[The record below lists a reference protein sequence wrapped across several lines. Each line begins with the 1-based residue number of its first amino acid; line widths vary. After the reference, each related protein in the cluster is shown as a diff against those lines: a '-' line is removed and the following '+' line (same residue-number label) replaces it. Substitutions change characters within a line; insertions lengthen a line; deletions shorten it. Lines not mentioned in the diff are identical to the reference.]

1 MVFFIPPALRIILSL
16 QSQTIFIMPDLNKP
30 ITAEENRDILQSYR
44 ALLKASEGIIKS
56 GDIQMIRDAIEVS
69 LQKGTN
75 IRRIS
80 GTPALLHSLEIARI
94 VVEEIG
100 LGRTSL
106 ICSLLYDVLRNGEI
120 SIEEIR
126 EKFGDHVVMIMEGLG
141 KVADLYNRNPSIRSE
156 NFRKLLLTFAQDV
169 RVILII
175 IADRLRTMRTLDRYS
190 EESQQNISSE
200 VAYLYAPMGHR
211 LGLYSIKSEMEDL
224 VMKYTNRDMYKF
236 IARKLNETKRAR
248 EKYIREFIAP
258 LKKELA
264 EQGLDFEIKG
274 RTKTINSIHNK
285 MRKQN
290 VDFEQVYDLFAIRII
305 IDTDVKREKA
315 ECWKVYSIVT
325 DKYQPN
331 PSRLRDWLSVPKSN
345 GYESLHTTVLGPN
358 HKWLEVQIRTR
369 RMDEIAEKGLAAHWR
384 YKGIKSEKGLDQWL
398 TNVREIL
405 ENPEVNAVDFIDDF
419 KLNLYDEEV
428 FVFTPKG
435 DLRRLPK
442 GATVLDFAFDIHSE
456 VGKKCVGAKV
466 NQKNVSI
473 KYRLHNGDQVEIQT
487 SSNQEPKQDWLS
499 VVSTSRARTKLKQAL
514 RDIEYKEAELGRE
527 MLVRRLKNWKLVL
540 TDQLT
545 GQLVKNFKYKS
556 IHDFFRDIA
565 EDKLDVVA
573 IKDYI
578 LKEREKEKE
587 LLDNQQ
593 SGKSAENFVSPTEGE
608 EEVGHDVLLIDKNL
622 SNVNFQLAK
631 CCNPI
636 FGDEIFGFVSVNGG
650 IRIHRTSCPN
660 APDMRKKYG
669 YRIVPAK
676 WTGEAGGS
684 YLASLK
690 VTGEDD
696 IGIVTNI
703 SQVVSKD
710 MGLKM
715 RSINVDSHDGVFEG
729 TLSVFVNNKQLLN
742 RLMKKIKSIRGVFAV
757 SRFDSA

>member
-1 MVFFIPPALRIILSL
+1 
-16 QSQTIFIMPDLNKP
+16 MPDLNKP
-30 ITAEENRDILQSYR
+30 ISTQERKDILKSYR
-44 ALLKASEGIIKS
+44 SLLEASDGIIKP
-56 GDIQMIRDAIEVS
+56 GDVPMIREAIAVS
-69 LQKGTN
+69 LRQGKN
-75 IRRIS
+75 LRRIS

-120 SIEEIR
+120 TLEEIR
-126 EKFGDHVVMIMEGLG
+126 QQFDDHVVMIMEGLA

-175 IADRLRTMRTLDRYS
+175 IADRLRTMRTLDRYDR
-190 EESQQNISSE
+190 ESQINISSE
-200 VAYLYAPMGHR
+200 VSYLYAPMAHR
-211 LGLYSIKSEMEDL
+211 LGLYNIKSEMEDL
-224 VMKYTNRDMYKF
+224 VMKYTNREMYKF
-236 IARKLNETKRAR
+236 IAKKLNETKRAR
-248 EKYIREFIAP
+248 DKYIREFIAP
-258 LKKELA
+258 LKKELS
-264 EQGLDFEIKG
+264 EQGLKFDIKG
-274 RTKTINSIHNK
+274 RTKTINSIYNK

-305 IDTDVKREKA
+305 IDTELKKEKA

-358 HKWLEVQIRTR
+358 HKWVEVQIRTR

-405 ENPEVNAVDFIDDF
+405 ENPEVNAADFIDDF

-442 GATVLDFAFDIHSE
+442 GATILDFAFDIHSE
-456 VGKKCVGAKV
+456 IGKKCVGARV

-473 KYRLHNGDQVEIQT
+473 RYELRNGDQVEIQT
-487 SSNQEPKQDWLS
+487 SSNQEPKQDWLNI
-499 VVSTSRARTKLKQAL
+499 VSTSRARTKLKQAL
-514 RDIEYKEAELGRE
+514 RDIEYKEAEIGRE
-527 MLVRRLKNWKLVL
+527 MLVRRLKNWKLEL
-540 TDQLT
+540 TDQRI
-545 GQLVKNFKYKS
+545 GQLVKHFKYKS
-556 IHDFFRDIA
+556 VHDFFCDIA
-565 EDKLDVVA
+565 EDKLDAVE
-573 IKDYI
+573 IKEFI

-587 LLDNQQ
+587 LLESQQ
-593 SGKSAENFVSPTEGE
+593 AGRSAENFVTPVETEE
-608 EEVGHDVLLIDKNL
+608 HYGHDVLLIDKNL
-622 SNVNFQLAK
+622 SNVNFHLAK

-636 FGDEIFGFVSVNGG
+636 FGDDIFGFVSVNGG
-650 IRIHRTSCPN
+650 IKIHRTNCPN
-660 APDMRKKYG
+660 APDLRKKYG
-669 YRIVPAK
+669 YRIVPAR

-710 MGLKM
+710 MGLKI

-729 TLSVFVNNKQLLN
+729 TLSVFVDNKQSLN
-742 RLMKKIKSIRGVFAV
+742 TLMKKIRNIKGVFNV
-757 SRFDSA
+757 SRFDAV

>member
-1 MVFFIPPALRIILSL
+1 
-16 QSQTIFIMPDLNKP
+16 MPDLNRP
-30 ITAEENRDILQSYR
+30 ITSQERKDILRSYK
-44 ALLKASEGIIKS
+44 ALLKSSEGIIEPE
-56 GDIQMIRDAIEVS
+56 DIKMIREAIAFS
-69 LQKGTN
+69 FYKAKN

-80 GTPALLHSLEIARI
+80 GTPAFFHSLEIARI
-94 VVEEIG
+94 VVGEIG
-100 LGRTSL
+100 LGRTAL
-106 ICSLLYDVLRNGEI
+106 ICSLLYDILRNEEI
-120 SIEEIR
+120 AIKEIR
-126 EKFGDHVVMIMEGLG
+126 EQFDDHVVMIMEGLA
-141 KVADLYNRNPSIRSE
+141 KVADLYNRNTSIKTE
-156 NFRKLLLTFAQDV
+156 NFRKLLFTFAQDV

-175 IADRLRTMRTLDRYS
+175 IADRLRTMRTLEYYDV
-190 EESQQNISSE
+190 ESQENISSE
-200 VAYLYAPMGHR
+200 VAYLYAPMAHR
-211 LGLYSIKSEMEDL
+211 LGLYTIKSEMEDL

-236 IARKLNETKRAR
+236 IARKLNETKRER
-248 EKYIREFIAP
+248 DIYISEFIAP
-258 LKKELA
+258 LKKELTD
-264 EQGLDFEIKG
+264 QGLKFDIKG
-274 RTKTINSIHNK
+274 RTKTINSIYNK

-290 VDFEQVYDLFAIRII
+290 VEFEQVYDLFAIRII
-305 IDTDVKREKA
+305 IDTDIKKEKA

-358 HKWLEVQIRTR
+358 HKWIEVQIRTR

-384 YKGIKSEKGLDQWL
+384 YKGIKGEKGLDQWL
-398 TNVREIL
+398 TNVREVL

-442 GATVLDFAFDIHSE
+442 GATIVDFAFDIHSE
-456 VGKKCVGAKV
+456 IGKKCVGARV

-473 KYRLHNGDQVEIQT
+473 RYQLHNGDQVEIQT
-487 SSNQEPKQDWLS
+487 SVNQEPKQDWLGI
-499 VVSTSRARTKLKQAL
+499 VSTSRARTKLKQAL
-514 RDIEYKEAELGRE
+514 RDIEYKEAEIGRE
-527 MLVRRLKNWKLVL
+527 MLVRRLKNWKLEL

-545 GQLVKNFKYKS
+545 GHLVKQFKYKS

-573 IKDYI
+573 VKEFIH
-578 LKEREKEKE
+578 KERLKEKE
-587 LLDNQQ
+587 IAENQLA
-593 SGKSAENFVSPTEGE
+593 GRRAENFVTPSETE
-608 EEVGHDVLLIDKNL
+608 EEVGQDVLLIDKNL
-622 SNVNFQLAK
+622 NNVNFQLAK

-636 FGDEIFGFVSVNGG
+636 FGDDIFGFVSVSGG
-650 IRIHRTSCPN
+650 IRIHRTNCPN
-660 APDMRKKYG
+660 APDLRKKYG
-669 YRIVPAK
+669 YRIVPAR

-684 YLASLK
+684 YLATLK
-690 VTGEDD
+690 ITGEDD

-715 RSINVDSHDGVFEG
+715 RSINVDSHEGIFEG

-742 RLMKKIKSIRGVFAV
+742 KLMKKIKNIRGVFNV
-757 SRFDSA
+757 FRFDSV

>member
-1 MVFFIPPALRIILSL
+1 
-16 QSQTIFIMPDLNKP
+16 
-30 ITAEENRDILQSYR
+30 
-44 ALLKASEGIIKS
+44 
-56 GDIQMIRDAIEVS
+56 MIREAIAVS
-69 LQKGTN
+69 LRQGKN
-75 IRRIS
+75 LRRIS

-120 SIEEIR
+120 TLEEIR
-126 EKFGDHVVMIMEGLG
+126 QQFDDHVVMIMEGLA

-175 IADRLRTMRTLDRYS
+175 IADRLRTMRTLDRYDR
-190 EESQQNISSE
+190 ESQINISSE
-200 VAYLYAPMGHR
+200 VSYLYAPMAHR
-211 LGLYSIKSEMEDL
+211 LGLYNIKSEMEDL
-224 VMKYTNRDMYKF
+224 VMKYTNREMYKF
-236 IARKLNETKRAR
+236 IAKKLNETKRAR
-248 EKYIREFIAP
+248 DKYIREFIAP
-258 LKKELA
+258 LKKELS
-264 EQGLDFEIKG
+264 EQGLKFDIKG
-274 RTKTINSIHNK
+274 RTKTINSIYNK

-305 IDTDVKREKA
+305 IDTELKKEKA

-358 HKWLEVQIRTR
+358 HKWVEVQIRTR

-405 ENPEVNAVDFIDDF
+405 ENPEVNAADFIDDF

-442 GATVLDFAFDIHSE
+442 GATILDFAFDIHSE
-456 VGKKCVGAKV
+456 IGKKCVGARV

-473 KYRLHNGDQVEIQT
+473 RYELRNGDQVEIQT
-487 SSNQEPKQDWLS
+487 SSNQEPKQDWLNI
-499 VVSTSRARTKLKQAL
+499 VSTSRARTKLKQAL
-514 RDIEYKEAELGRE
+514 RDIEYKEAEIGRE
-527 MLVRRLKNWKLVL
+527 MLVRRLKNWKLEL
-540 TDQLT
+540 TDQRI
-545 GQLVKNFKYKS
+545 GQLVKHFKYKS
-556 IHDFFRDIA
+556 VHDFFCDIA
-565 EDKLDVVA
+565 EDKLDAVE
-573 IKDYI
+573 IKEFI

-587 LLDNQQ
+587 LLESQQ
-593 SGKSAENFVSPTEGE
+593 AGRSAENFVTPVETEE
-608 EEVGHDVLLIDKNL
+608 HYGHDVLLIDKNL
-622 SNVNFQLAK
+622 SNVNFHLAK

-636 FGDEIFGFVSVNGG
+636 FGDDIFGFVSVNGG
-650 IRIHRTSCPN
+650 IKIHRTNCPN
-660 APDMRKKYG
+660 APDLRKKYG
-669 YRIVPAK
+669 YRIVPAR

-710 MGLKM
+710 MGLKI

-729 TLSVFVNNKQLLN
+729 TLSVFVDNKQSLN
-742 RLMKKIKSIRGVFAV
+742 TLMKKIRNIKGVFNV
-757 SRFDSA
+757 SRFDAV

>member
-1 MVFFIPPALRIILSL
+1 
-16 QSQTIFIMPDLNKP
+16 MPDLNRP
-30 ITAEENRDILQSYR
+30 ITSQERKDILRSYK
-44 ALLKASEGIIKS
+44 ALLKSSEGIIEPE
-56 GDIQMIRDAIEVS
+56 DIKMIREAIAFS
-69 LQKGTN
+69 FYKAKN

-80 GTPALLHSLEIARI
+80 GTPAFFHSLEIARI
-94 VVEEIG
+94 VVGEIG
-100 LGRTSL
+100 LGRTAL
-106 ICSLLYDVLRNGEI
+106 ICSLLYDILRNEEI
-120 SIEEIR
+120 AIKEIR
-126 EKFGDHVVMIMEGLG
+126 EQFDDHVVMIMEGLA
-141 KVADLYNRNPSIRSE
+141 KVADLYNRNTSIKTE
-156 NFRKLLLTFAQDV
+156 NFRKLLFTFAQDV

-175 IADRLRTMRTLDRYS
+175 IADRLRTMRTLEYYDV
-190 EESQQNISSE
+190 ESQENISSE
-200 VAYLYAPMGHR
+200 VAYLYAPMAHR
-211 LGLYSIKSEMEDL
+211 LGLYTIKSEMEDL

-236 IARKLNETKRAR
+236 IARKLNETKRER
-248 EKYIREFIAP
+248 DIYISEFIAP
-258 LKKELA
+258 LKKELTD
-264 EQGLDFEIKG
+264 QGLKFDIKG
-274 RTKTINSIHNK
+274 RTKTINSIYNK

-290 VDFEQVYDLFAIRII
+290 VEFEQVYDLFAIRII
-305 IDTDVKREKA
+305 IDTDIKKEKA

-358 HKWLEVQIRTR
+358 HKWIEVQIRTR

-384 YKGIKSEKGLDQWL
+384 YKGIKGEKGLDQWL
-398 TNVREIL
+398 TNVREVL

-442 GATVLDFAFDIHSE
+442 GATILDFAFDIHSE
-456 VGKKCVGAKV
+456 IGKKCVGARV

-473 KYRLHNGDQVEIQT
+473 RYQLHNGDQVEIQT
-487 SSNQEPKQDWLS
+487 SVNQEPKQDWLGI
-499 VVSTSRARTKLKQAL
+499 VSTSRARTKLKQAL
-514 RDIEYKEAELGRE
+514 RDIEYKEAEIGRE
-527 MLVRRLKNWKLVL
+527 MLVRRLKNWKLEL

-545 GQLVKNFKYKS
+545 GHLVKQFKYKS

-573 IKDYI
+573 VKEFIH
-578 LKEREKEKE
+578 KERLKEKE
-587 LLDNQQ
+587 IAENQLA
-593 SGKSAENFVSPTEGE
+593 GRRAENFVTPSETE
-608 EEVGHDVLLIDKNL
+608 EEVGQDVLLIDKNL
-622 SNVNFQLAK
+622 NNVNFQLAK

-636 FGDEIFGFVSVNGG
+636 FGDDIFGFVSVSGG
-650 IRIHRTSCPN
+650 IRIHRTNCPN
-660 APDMRKKYG
+660 APDLRKKYG
-669 YRIVPAK
+669 YRIVPAR

-684 YLASLK
+684 YLATLK
-690 VTGEDD
+690 ITGEDD

-715 RSINVDSHDGVFEG
+715 RSINVDSHEGIFEG

-742 RLMKKIKSIRGVFAV
+742 KLMKKIKNIRGVFNV
-757 SRFDSA
+757 FRFDSV